1 VARWQLLVL
10 WIAWMALLL
19 VLFLVM
25 RYLEL

>member
-1 VARWQLLVL
+1 VTRWQLLVL